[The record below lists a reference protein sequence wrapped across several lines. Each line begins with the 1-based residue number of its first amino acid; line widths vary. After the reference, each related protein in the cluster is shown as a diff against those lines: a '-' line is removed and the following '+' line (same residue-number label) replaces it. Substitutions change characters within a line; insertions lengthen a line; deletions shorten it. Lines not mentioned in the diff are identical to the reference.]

1 MVRWRQYSALR
12 HGVPQPLPAAPFS
25 VMVRQSS
32 GIGQSRPA
40 IFNLEEQ
47 AVNQREFDVIVWGA
61 SGFTGRLVAAYLL
74 DRYGVGGEL
83 RWAMGGRSEA
93 RLHQTRQGLGPAAAE
108 VPVVLADADDQ
119 ALLDTM
125 AARTRVVCST
135 VGPYALYGSKLVA
148 ACAHHG
154 THYCDLSGEVQWM
167 RRMIDTHHQR
177 ALETGAR
184 IVHTCGFD
192 SIPSDLGTLCVQ
204 QEMQRRHGVPCA
216 AVKFRARE
224 MRGGFSGGTV
234 ASMLNMLAEAD
245 RDPAV
250 RDVVAD
256 PYGLNPDGE
265 RGGLDGP
272 ERALPEYDRD
282 VNAWVTPF
290 VMAAINTRVVR
301 RSNALSGFAYGR
313 DFRYEEGMVMPFG
326 AWGFPLAAGLASA
339 SAAMSGAASLALVR
353 RALAPMLPQPGQGPS
368 QQARE
373 SGYYVIDML
382 GKHPHDQ
389 SADVT
394 VRIRGQGDPGY
405 ASTSRMLGE
414 AAVCLARDTLMSQ
427 GGVLTPATAM
437 GEALLARLPL
447 HAEVTFDVVE
457 SHGVR

>member
-1 MVRWRQYSALR
+1 M
-12 HGVPQPLPAAPFS
+12 
-25 VMVRQSS
+25 
-32 GIGQSRPA
+32 
-40 IFNLEEQ
+40 ND
-47 AVNQREFDVIVWGA
+47 REFDVIVWGA

-74 DRYGVGGEL
+74 GRYGAGGEL
-83 RWAMGGRSEA
+83 RWAMGGRGEA
-93 RLHQTRQGLGPAAAE
+93 KLQEVRRGLGPAAAE
-108 VPVVLADADDQ
+108 VPLVLADADDQ
-119 ALLDTM
+119 GLLDVM

-154 THYCDLSGEVQWM
+154 THYCDLTGEVQWM

-177 ALETGAR
+177 ARDTGAR
-184 IVHTCGFD
+184 IVHACGFD
-192 SIPSDLGTLCVQ
+192 SIPSDLGTLYLH

-224 MRGGFSGGTV
+224 MRGSFSGGTV

-245 RDPAV
+245 RDRAV

-256 PYGLNPDGE
+256 PYGLNPEGE

-290 VMAAINTRVVR
+290 VMATINTKVVR
-301 RSNALSGFAYGR
+301 RSNVLSGFAYGR

-326 AWGFPLAAGLASA
+326 PWGFPLAAGMSAA
-339 SAAMSGAASLALVR
+339 SAAISGAASLALVR

-382 GKHPHDQ
+382 GKHPHDRA
-389 SADVT
+389 ADLT

-414 AAVCLARDTLMSQ
+414 AAVCLAQDALTSE

-437 GEALLARLPL
+437 GESLLARLPP
-447 HAEVTFDVVE
+447 HTGATFDLVE
-457 SHGVR
+457 